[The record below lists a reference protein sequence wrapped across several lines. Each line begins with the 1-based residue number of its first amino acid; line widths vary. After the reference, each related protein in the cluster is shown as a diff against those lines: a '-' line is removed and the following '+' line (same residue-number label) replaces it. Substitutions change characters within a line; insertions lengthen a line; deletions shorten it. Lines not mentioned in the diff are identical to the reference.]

1 MSDWGVMSEKCRSRP
16 EMSGHVVSGVDAARL
31 PTTSYQ
37 LPTTNTM
44 EPCSKSLPPPW
55 RIRLVAG
62 LSVGGGSRVWRCSR
76 RLREIAAQGSMSG
89 ALAGDRVGRVNEA
102 FGGRVYTALAG

>member
-37 LPTTNTM
+37 LPTTNYQHNGTLQQV
-44 EPCSKSLPPPW
+44 SSSS
-55 RIRLVAG
+55 VADT
-62 LSVGGGSRVWRCSR
+62 SSRGIKCR
-76 RLREIAAQGSMSG
+76 R
-89 ALAGDRVGRVNEA
+89 RVEGVEM
-102 FGGRVYTALAG
+102 